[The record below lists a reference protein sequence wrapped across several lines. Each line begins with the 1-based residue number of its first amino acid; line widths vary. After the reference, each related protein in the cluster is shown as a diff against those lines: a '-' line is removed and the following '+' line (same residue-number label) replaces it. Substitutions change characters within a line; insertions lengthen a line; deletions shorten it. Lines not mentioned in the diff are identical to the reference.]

1 MINIFII
8 LIVLNS
14 KGNSKENSNVL
25 CDLTYKVNGGK
36 KMSKNYDHTLEYV
49 ISDLPT
55 KTKVIIKIGDLTYKK
70 RVYELF
76 NNEDNKNLLSLY
88 VESFYRT
95 QDNCLVCI
103 IKRR

>member
-14 KGNSKENSNVL
+14 KGNSNVL

-76 NNEDNKNLLSLY
+76 NNEDNKNILSLY